1 MHCHLNWAFHVA
13 QQYFFLIV
21 FVQFPLPPPK
31 QLFQGFVTIVH
42 PYSFIVITMG
52 SFPFCITRPLPIS
65 KRENRIQCTK
75 IRLLPNPWCQNL
87 IHPCL
92 QLLRSFLLSQ
102 RHSHHWCSLRFTPC
116 SCPGPI
122 ITPNIPS
129 VLALLRQNHFEIM
142 HLFTVTL
149 FKMEALKLW
158 TASAAFVAYELRK
171 VHGTW

>member
-122 ITPNIPS
+122 IAYLS
-129 VLALLRQNHFEIM
+129 QFMLYHWYQLRSWVQSLYVPPGSSLQQIRMFPCM
-142 HLFTVTL
+142 
-149 FKMEALKLW
+149 
-158 TASAAFVAYELRK
+158 
-171 VHGTW
+171 